1 MVWDGE
7 QDKKTK
13 RNVSDD
19 VQRRERRE
27 GQENGTKG
35 APVCKRNFL
44 PPFLSLD
51 EIVFLSKILAA
62 LAPCRH
68 HVPQW
73 CMRLPEPVSP
83 PTVQVS
89 DPYVPPFFSLQ
100 LVIFYFSGS

>member
-1 MVWDGE
+1 MCNGVTEG
-7 QDKKTK
+7 
-13 RNVSDD
+13 RG
-19 VQRRERRE
+19 RRTGR
-27 GQENGTKG
+27 KG
-35 APVCKRNFL
+35 RQSFCKRNFL

>member
-1 MVWDGE
+1 VYRT
-7 QDKKTK
+7 KKTK

-35 APVCKRNFL
+35 APVILQKKF
-44 PPFLSLD
+44 PSD

-62 LAPCRH
+62 LAPCHH

-73 CMRLPEPVSP
+73 CMRSLEPVSP